1 MPPKR
6 KATNQL
12 VSKKG
17 TAKRSKSSA
26 PKSRETTSGKQPRKA
41 PRIVQKWYRIR
52 DIVDENKTKYKVD
65 WEDDPKTGE
74 KFPPEWV

>member
-17 TAKRSKSSA
+17 IAKRSKASA
-26 PKSRETTSGKQPRKA
+26 QKGRKA
-41 PRIVQKWYRIR
+41 KVVKYKWFTIR
-52 DIVDENKTKYKVD
+52 DIVDESNTKYKVD
-65 WEDDPKTGE
+65 WEDDPETGE